1 MTRAYIGL
9 GSNLGNPEAQL
20 TNALQ
25 ALAELPTSA
34 LIATS
39 SFYCSQ
45 PLGPQDQP
53 PYVNAAA
60 LLETSL
66 APRELLDK
74 MLTIEEHQGRI
85 RDGRRWH
92 ARTLDL
98 DLLLYGEEQLEQE
111 GLVVPHPEIPKRN
124 FVLCPLAEIAQDLH
138 IPGMGRVT
146 DLLVMVGMD
155 GLKRINRHAYDVASP
170 KIQ

>member
-9 GSNLGNPEAQL
+9 GSNLGNPETQL
-20 TNALQ
+20 TTALQ
-25 ALAELPTSA
+25 ALAELPSTKLVA
-34 LIATS
+34 NS
-39 SFYCSQ
+39 SFYRSQ

-60 LLETSL
+60 LLDTTL

-74 MLTIEEHQGRI
+74 MLAIERHQGRT

-98 DLLLYGEEQLEQE
+98 DLLLYGEEQLDQD
-111 GLVVPHPEIPKRN
+111 GLVVPHPEIRNRN
-124 FVLCPLAEIAQDLH
+124 FVLCPLAEITHDLH

-146 DLLVMVGMD
+146 ELLDAVGTNGLERMD
-155 GLKRINRHAYDVASP
+155 RS
-170 KIQ
+170 

>member
-1 MTRAYIGL
+1 MTFAYIGL
-9 GSNLGNPEAQL
+9 GSNLGDPETQL

-25 ALAELPTSA
+25 ALAELPSTA
-34 LIATS
+34 LVASS
-39 SFYCSQ
+39 SFYRSL

-74 MLTIEEHQGRI
+74 MLAIEQRQGRK
-85 RDGRRWH
+85 RDGRRWQ

-98 DLLLYGEEQLEQE
+98 DLLLYGEQQLEQH
-111 GLVVPHPEIPKRN
+111 GLVIPHPEISKRN
-124 FVLCPLAEIAQDLH
+124 FVLCPLAEITQDLQ
-138 IPGMGRVT
+138 IPGMGSVT
-146 DLLVMVGMD
+146 HLLEAVGTD
-155 GLKRINRHAYDVASP
+155 GLERIDQS
-170 KIQ
+170 